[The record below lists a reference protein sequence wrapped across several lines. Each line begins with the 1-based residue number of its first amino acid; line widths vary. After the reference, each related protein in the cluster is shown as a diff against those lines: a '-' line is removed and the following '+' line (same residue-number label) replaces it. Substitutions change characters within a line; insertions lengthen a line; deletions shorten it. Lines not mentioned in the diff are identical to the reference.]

1 MILGANHV
9 AISIPDMERA
19 LEFYS
24 DVLGFEKVLDNGW
37 PAGTE
42 VADEILAVKGT
53 SARCCQVRTTNL
65 IIELFEFG
73 AGNPAEQNQDRP
85 VIDHGFTHLA
95 LAVTDLDAEYAR
107 LCAAGMRFHSAPV
120 EVAPGIRTVYGRD
133 PFGNV
138 IELEDSKGRV
148 APHDPV
154 SATELPQLTTEF
166 DSGAARFSSMT
177 ASPQ

>member
-9 AISIPDMERA
+9 AISVPDIRRA
-19 LEFYS
+19 LEFYC
-24 DVLGFEKVLDNGW
+24 DLLGFEQFMDAGW

-42 VADEILAVKGT
+42 VADQILAVKGT

-73 AGNPAEQNQDRP
+73 DANPAEQDPDRP
-85 VIDHGFTHLA
+85 VIDHGIAHLC

-120 EVAPGIRTVYGRD
+120 DLAPGIRTVYGRD

-138 IELEDSKGRV
+138 IELEESLSRV
-148 APHDPV
+148 APHDPISTV
-154 SATELPQLTTEF
+154 DLPV
-166 DSGAARFSSMT
+166 
-177 ASPQ
+177 

>member
-9 AISIPDMERA
+9 AISVPDMERA

-95 LAVTDLDAEYAR
+95 LAVTDLDTEYAR

-148 APHDPV
+148 APHDPI
-154 SATELPQLTTEF
+154 SATELPQLTTQF
-166 DSGAARFSSMT
+166 DSGAERSSSMT

>member
-1 MILGANHV
+1 
-9 AISIPDMERA
+9 
-19 LEFYS
+19 
-24 DVLGFEKVLDNGW
+24 
-37 PAGTE
+37 
-42 VADEILAVKGT
+42 
-53 SARCCQVRTTNL
+53 VRTTNL

-73 AGNPAEQNQDRP
+73 AGNPVEQSPDRP

-138 IELEDSKGRV
+138 IELEDSQGRV
-148 APHDPV
+148 APYDPIA
-154 SATELPQLTTEF
+154 ATELPHLTTEL
-166 DSGAARFSSMT
+166 DSAAERSPTMP